1 MNIMEEIKVNIANM
15 IYKAIDNNQITLDE
29 IKEKIEVP
37 KDKNNGDFSYPC
49 FNLAKVFR
57 NSPVN
62 IANSIKDNIITDN
75 SIANVE
81 VVNGFLNFYLN
92 SDNIASEVL
101 KKIVEE
107 KENYGSTKEGE
118 GVNIIV
124 EYSSPNIAKPF
135 HLGHFR
141 NTVLGQALYELY
153 ETVGYNVTGINHL
166 GDWGR
171 QFGILIEGYRRFK
184 DEYNFDKNPLEALS
198 DIYVRINKI
207 AKEDDAVMDKAREN
221 FKKLEQ
227 GDEELT
233 KLWKYFR
240 DISLKEYKRI
250 YDILG
255 SKFDSYN
262 GEAFYNDKMEEV
274 IEILDKKG
282 VLKDSQGAKV
292 VEVGNNMPPCIV
304 LKSNG
309 STIYATRDLAAIL
322 YRARTYDFTKCI
334 YVTATEQ
341 ILHFKQIFEVA
352 KYLVYEKYQN
362 GLVHVAYGMIRLKT
376 GKMSTREG
384 NVIYIDELIKEAIQ
398 KAKDIMTAKNPNLE
412 NIDEVSKKIGLGA
425 LIFNYLKSGKNKDI
439 IFDLDDTLRF
449 DGETGP
455 YIQYTYV
462 RTKSILEK
470 VGFNIENISSDSID
484 YTLLKEKQEVEL
496 IKELEKFESIIRKA
510 ANEYE
515 PSVLARYLID
525 VATAF
530 SRFYN
535 ECSVANI
542 DDENLKKARCVL
554 VYATSIVIKKGLSI
568 LGIDCPEKM

>member
-1 MNIMEEIKVNIANM
+1 MEEIKLKIANM
-15 IYKAIDNNQITLDE
+15 IYDALNNNDINLDE

-37 KDKNNGDFSYPC
+37 KDKQNGDFSYPC
-49 FNLAKVFR
+49 FNLAKILR

-62 IANSIKDNIITDN
+62 IANNIKENMTIDSSISK
-75 SIANVE
+75 VE
-81 VVNGFLNFYLN
+81 VVNGFLNFYLDSN
-92 SDNIASEVL
+92 NIVNDVL
-101 KKIVEE
+101 SKIVSQKE
-107 KENYGSTKEGE
+107 KYGSTKEGE
-118 GVNIIV
+118 GINIIV

-141 NTVLGQALYELY
+141 NTVLGKALYDLY
-153 ETVGYNVTGINHL
+153 ETLGYNVTGINHL

-171 QFGILIEGYRRFK
+171 QFGILIEGYKRFK

-207 AKEDDAVMDKAREN
+207 AKEDEVVMNQAREN

-240 DISLKEYKRI
+240 EVSLKEYKRI
-250 YDILG
+250 YDLLG
-255 SKFDSYN
+255 SRFDSYN
-262 GEAFYNDKMEEV
+262 AEAFYNDKMDEAV
-274 IEILDKKG
+274 EILHTKG

-292 VEVGNNMPPCIV
+292 VEVGDNMPPCIV

-334 YVTATEQ
+334 YITATEQ
-341 ILHFKQIFEVA
+341 ILHFKQVFEVA
-352 KYLVYEKYQN
+352 KYLVDEKYQK

-384 NVIYIDELIKEAIQ
+384 NVIYINDLIEEAIS
-398 KAKDIMTAKNPNLE
+398 KAKEILVAKNPDLD

-425 LIFNYLKSGKNKDI
+425 LIFNYLKTTKNREI
-439 IFDLDDTLRF
+439 IFDLDDSLRF

-455 YIQYTYV
+455 YVQYTYV

-470 VGFNIENISSDSID
+470 VGFNIEEIDNNVD
-484 YTLLKEKQEVEL
+484 YTLLKEKQEIDL
-496 IKELEKFESIIRKA
+496 IKELEKFEAIIRKA

-525 VATAF
+525 VSVAF

-542 DDENLKKARCVL
+542 SDENLKQARCVL
-554 VYATSIVIKKGLSI
+554 VYATSLVIKKGLSI
-568 LGIDCPEKM
+568 LGIECPEKM

>member
-1 MNIMEEIKVNIANM
+1 MEEIKLNIANM
-15 IYKAIDNNQITLDE
+15 IYKALNNNDVTLDE

-37 KDKNNGDFSYPC
+37 KDKQNGDFSYPC
-49 FNLAKVFR
+49 FNLAKVLR

-62 IANSIKDNIITDN
+62 IANNIKNEIVLDESVSKI
-75 SIANVE
+75 E

-92 SDNIASEVL
+92 NDNIVSDVL
-101 KKIVEE
+101 SKIVSQKE
-107 KENYGSTKEGE
+107 KYGSTKEGN
-118 GVNIIV
+118 GINIIV

-141 NTVLGQALYELY
+141 NTVLGKALYDLY
-153 ETVGYNVTGINHL
+153 ETLGYNVTGINHL

-171 QFGILIEGYRRFK
+171 QFGILIEGYKRFK
-184 DEYNFDKNPLEALS
+184 DEYNFDENPLEALS

-207 AKEDDAVMDKAREN
+207 AKEDEVVMNQAREN

-227 GDEELT
+227 GDKELT

-240 DISLKEYKRI
+240 EVSLKEYKRI
-250 YDILG
+250 YDLLG
-255 SKFDSYN
+255 SRFDSYN
-262 GEAFYNDKMEEV
+262 GEAFYNDKMDEV
-274 IEILDKKG
+274 VEILDKKG

-292 VEVGNNMPPCIV
+292 VEVGDNMPPCIV

-334 YVTATEQ
+334 YITATEQ
-341 ILHFKQIFEVA
+341 ILHFKQVFEVA
-352 KYLVYEKYQN
+352 KYLVDEKYQK

-384 NVIYIDELIKEAIQ
+384 NVIYINDLIEEAIS
-398 KAKDIMTAKNPNLE
+398 KARDIMITKNPELE

-425 LIFNYLKSGKNKDI
+425 LIFNYLKTTKNREI
-439 IFDLDDTLRF
+439 IFDLDESLRF

-455 YIQYTYV
+455 YVQYTYV

-470 VGFNIENISSDSID
+470 VGFNIQDIDNSNMD
-484 YTLLKEKQEVEL
+484 YTLLKEKQEVDL

-525 VATAF
+525 VSVAF

-542 DDENLKKARCVL
+542 NDEKLKQARCVL

-568 LGIDCPEKM
+568 LGIECPEKM

>member
-1 MNIMEEIKVNIANM
+1 MEEKKKIIASM
-15 IYKAIDNNQITLDE
+15 IYNALQNSDITIEE
-29 IKEKIEVP
+29 IESKIETP
-37 KDKNNGDFSYPC
+37 KDKKNGDFAYPC
-49 FNLAKVFR
+49 FNLAKVLR
-57 NSPVN
+57 NSPIN
-62 IANSIKDNIITDN
+62 IANQIKENIEENENI
-75 SIANVE
+75 SKVE

-92 SDNIASEVL
+92 SENIVNDVL
-101 KKIVEE
+101 KGIVEKGTE
-107 KENYGSTKEGE
+107 YGKSTEGN
-118 GVNIIV
+118 GINIIV

-141 NTVLGQALYELY
+141 NTVLGNALYSLYKEL
-153 ETVGYNVTGINHL
+153 GYNVTGINHL

-184 DEYNFDKNPLEALS
+184 DEYDLENNPLEALS

-207 AKEDDAVMDKAREN
+207 AKEDEEVMNIAREN
-221 FKKLEQ
+221 FKKLEE

-233 KLWKYFR
+233 KLWAYFR
-240 DISLKEYKRI
+240 EVSLKEYNRI
-250 YDILG
+250 YKILG
-255 SKFDSYN
+255 SQFDSYN
-262 GEAFYNDKMEEV
+262 GEAFYNDKMQEV
-274 IEILDKKG
+274 VDILDKNG
-282 VLKDSQGAKV
+282 ALIDSQGAKV
-292 VEVGNNMPPCIV
+292 VNVGDDMPPCIV

-322 YRARTYDFTKCI
+322 YRTRTYDFTKCI
-334 YVTATEQ
+334 YITATEQ
-341 ILHFKQIFEVA
+341 ILHFKQVFEAA
-352 KYLVYEKYQN
+352 KHLIDAEHQK
-362 GLVHVAYGMIRLKT
+362 GLVHVSYGMIRLKT

-384 NVIYIDELIKEAIQ
+384 NVIYVTELLDEAVK
-398 KAKDIMTAKNPNLE
+398 KAKDIIVNKNPNLE
-412 NIDEVSKKIGLGA
+412 NADTVANQVGVGA

-455 YIQYTYV
+455 YVQYTYV

-470 VGFNIENISSDSID
+470 VGFNAENIDINSID
-484 YTLLKEKQEVEL
+484 FNALKEKQEVEL

-510 ANEYE
+510 ANDYE

-535 ECSVANI
+535 ECSVANLE
-542 DDENLKKARCVL
+542 DENLKAARCVL
-554 VYATSIVIKKGLSI
+554 VYATSIVIKKGLSL

>member
-1 MNIMEEIKVNIANM
+1 MEETKLKIANM
-15 IYKAIDNNQITLDE
+15 IYDALNNNDINLDE

-37 KDKNNGDFSYPC
+37 KDKQNGDFSYPC
-49 FNLAKVFR
+49 FNLAKILR

-62 IANSIKDNIITDN
+62 IANNIKENMTIDSSISK
-75 SIANVE
+75 VE
-81 VVNGFLNFYLN
+81 VVNGFLNFYLDSN
-92 SDNIASEVL
+92 NIVNDVL
-101 KKIVEE
+101 SKIVSQKE
-107 KENYGSTKEGE
+107 KYGSTKEGE
-118 GVNIIV
+118 GINIIV

-141 NTVLGQALYELY
+141 NTVLGKALYDLY
-153 ETVGYNVTGINHL
+153 ETLGYNVTGINHL

-171 QFGILIEGYRRFK
+171 QFGILIEGYKRFK

-207 AKEDDAVMDKAREN
+207 AKEDEVVMNQAREN

-240 DISLKEYKRI
+240 EVSLKEYKRI
-250 YDILG
+250 YDLLG
-255 SKFDSYN
+255 SRFDSYN
-262 GEAFYNDKMEEV
+262 GEAFYNDKMDEV
-274 IEILDKKG
+274 VEILDKKG

-292 VEVGNNMPPCIV
+292 VEVGDNMPPCIV

-334 YVTATEQ
+334 YITATEQ
-341 ILHFKQIFEVA
+341 ILHFKQVFEVA
-352 KYLVYEKYQN
+352 KYLVDEKYQK

-384 NVIYIDELIKEAIQ
+384 NVIYINDLIEEAIS
-398 KAKDIMTAKNPNLE
+398 KAKEILVAKNPDLD

-425 LIFNYLKSGKNKDI
+425 LIFNYLKTTKNREI
-439 IFDLDDTLRF
+439 IFDLDDSLRF

-455 YIQYTYV
+455 YVQYTYV

-470 VGFNIENISSDSID
+470 VGFNIEEIDNNVD
-484 YTLLKEKQEVEL
+484 YTLLKEKQEIDL
-496 IKELEKFESIIRKA
+496 IKELEKFEAIIRKA

-525 VATAF
+525 VSVAF

-542 DDENLKKARCVL
+542 SDENLKQARCVL
-554 VYATSIVIKKGLSI
+554 VYATSLVIKKGLSI
-568 LGIDCPEKM
+568 LGIECPEKM

>member
-1 MNIMEEIKVNIANM
+1 MEEIKLNIANM
-15 IYKAIDNNQITLDE
+15 IYKALNNNDVTLDE

-37 KDKNNGDFSYPC
+37 KDKQNGDFSYPC
-49 FNLAKVFR
+49 FNLAKVLR

-62 IANSIKDNIITDN
+62 IANNIKNEIVLDESVSKI
-75 SIANVE
+75 E

-92 SDNIASEVL
+92 NDNIVSDVL
-101 KKIVEE
+101 SKIVSQKE
-107 KENYGSTKEGE
+107 KYGSTKEGN
-118 GVNIIV
+118 GINIIV

-141 NTVLGQALYELY
+141 NTVLGKALYDLY
-153 ETVGYNVTGINHL
+153 ETLGYNVTGINHL

-171 QFGILIEGYRRFK
+171 QFGILIEGYKRFK
-184 DEYNFDKNPLEALS
+184 DEYNFDENPLEALS

-207 AKEDDAVMDKAREN
+207 AKEDEVVMNQAREN

-227 GDEELT
+227 GDKELT

-240 DISLKEYKRI
+240 EVSLKEYKRI
-250 YDILG
+250 YDLLG
-255 SKFDSYN
+255 SRFDSYN
-262 GEAFYNDKMEEV
+262 GEAFYNDKMDEV
-274 IEILDKKG
+274 VEILDKKG

-292 VEVGNNMPPCIV
+292 VEVGDNMPPCIV

-334 YVTATEQ
+334 YITATEQ
-341 ILHFKQIFEVA
+341 ILHFKQVFEVA
-352 KYLVYEKYQN
+352 KYLVDEKYQK

-384 NVIYIDELIKEAIQ
+384 NVIYINDLIEEAIS
-398 KAKDIMTAKNPNLE
+398 KARDIMITKNPELE

-425 LIFNYLKSGKNKDI
+425 LIFNYLKTTKNREI
-439 IFDLDDTLRF
+439 IFDLDESLRF

-455 YIQYTYV
+455 YVQYTYV

-470 VGFNIENISSDSID
+470 VGFNIQDIDNSKMD
-484 YTLLKEKQEVEL
+484 YTLLKEKQEVDL

-525 VATAF
+525 VSVAF

-542 DDENLKKARCVL
+542 NDEKLKQARCVL

-568 LGIDCPEKM
+568 LGIECPEKM

>member
-1 MNIMEEIKVNIANM
+1 MEEMKKYIASV
-15 IYKAIDNNQITLDE
+15 IYKALENNDI
-29 IKEKIEVP
+29 KIEEIEEKVETP
-37 KDKNNGDFSYPC
+37 KDKKNGDFAYPC

-57 NSPVN
+57 KSPVM
-62 IANSIKDNIITDN
+62 IGQELELKITADDKI
-75 SIANVE
+75 SKVE
-81 VVNGFLNFYLN
+81 NVNGFLNFYLN
-92 SDNIASEVL
+92 SDNIT
-101 KKIVEE
+101 KKTLDNIVNLG
-107 KENYGSTKEGE
+107 ENYGKSNEGN

-141 NTVLGQALYELY
+141 NTVLGKALYDLY
-153 ETVGYNVTGINHL
+153 ETLGYNVTGINHL

-171 QFGILIEGYRRFK
+171 QFGIIIEGYKRFK
-184 DEYNFDKNPLEALS
+184 DEYNFDENPLDALS
-198 DIYVRINKI
+198 DIYVRMNKI
-207 AKEDDAVMDKAREN
+207 CKEDEAQMDIAREN

-227 GDEELT
+227 GDEET
-233 KLWKYFR
+233 IRLWKYFR
-240 DISLKEYKRI
+240 DVSLKEYNRI

-262 GEAFYNDKMEEV
+262 GEAFYNDKMDEV
-274 IEILDKKG
+274 IQILDKKG

-292 VEVGNNMPPCIV
+292 VEVSDNMPPCIV

-334 YVTATEQ
+334 YITATEQ

-352 KYLVYEKYQN
+352 KYLVDEKYQK
-362 GLVHVAYGMIRLKT
+362 GLKHVTYGMIRLKT

-384 NVIYIDELIKEAIQ
+384 NVVYINDLIEEAI
-398 KAKDIMTAKNPNLE
+398 KKSKDIILAKNPELE
-412 NIDEVSKKIGLGA
+412 NIDEVAKKIGVGA

-455 YIQYTYV
+455 YIQYTYC

-470 VGFNIENISSDSID
+470 VGFDIANLDINSIN
-484 YTLLKEKQEVEL
+484 YSKLSTPQEVEL
-496 IKELEKFESIIRKA
+496 VKQLQKYEDTIKKSA
-510 ANEYE
+510 QEYE
-515 PSVLARYLID
+515 PSILARYLIE
-525 VATAF
+525 VATLF

-535 ECSVANI
+535 ECSVANEE
-542 DDENLKKARCVL
+542 DEKTKQARCVL
-554 VYATSIVIKKGLSI
+554 VYATSVVIKNGLKI
-568 LGIDCPEKM
+568 LGIECPDKM

>member
-1 MNIMEEIKVNIANM
+1 MEEKKNEIAQCIFN
-15 IYKAIDNNQITLDE
+15 ALDNSDITLED
-29 IKEKIEVP
+29 IVSKIETP
-37 KDKNNGDFSYPC
+37 KDKQNGDFAYPC
-49 FNLAKVFR
+49 FNLAKILK

-62 IANSIKDNIITDN
+62 IANMIKEKIIVSGNI
-75 SIANVE
+75 SKVE
-81 VVNGFLNFYLN
+81 AVNGFLNFYLN
-92 SDNIASEVL
+92 SENIVSDVL
-101 KKIVEE
+101 SKILDE
-107 KENYGSTKEGE
+107 KENYGSTDEGK

-141 NTVLGQALYELY
+141 NTVLGKALYDLY
-153 ETVGYNVTGINHL
+153 ETLGYNVTGINHL

-171 QFGILIEGYRRFK
+171 QFGILIEGYNRFK
-184 DEYNFDKNPLEALS
+184 DEYNFDENPLEALS

-207 AKEDDAVMDKAREN
+207 AKEDESVMDIAREN
-221 FKKLEQ
+221 FKKLEN

-233 KLWKYFR
+233 KLWKFFR
-240 DISLKEYKRI
+240 EVSLKEYQRI
-250 YDILG
+250 YDLLG

-262 GEAFYNDKMEEV
+262 GEAFYNDKMDEV

-292 VEVGNNMPPCIV
+292 VEVGDNMPPCIV

-334 YVTATEQ
+334 YITATEQ

-352 KYLVYEKYQN
+352 KYLVDEKYQK
-362 GLVHVAYGMIRLKT
+362 GLVHVSYGMIRLKT

-384 NVIYIDELIKEAIQ
+384 NVIYINDIINEAI
-398 KAKDIMTAKNPNLE
+398 KKSKDIMLAKNPELE
-412 NIDEVSKKIGLGA
+412 NIDEVSKRIGIGA
-425 LIFNYLKSGKNKDI
+425 LVFNYLKNGKNKDI
-439 IFDLDDTLRF
+439 IFDLDETLRF

-455 YIQYTYV
+455 YVQYTYV

-470 VGFNIENISSDSID
+470 VGFNVDKIAKEDID
-484 YTLLKEKQEVEL
+484 FTLLKEKQEVEL
-496 IKELEKFESIIRKA
+496 IKELEKFEAIIRKA

-525 VATAF
+525 IATLF

-535 ECSVANI
+535 ECSVANVE
-542 DDENLKKARCVL
+542 DEKLRIARSTL
-554 VYATSIVIKKGLSI
+554 VYATSIVIKKGLLI

>member
-1 MNIMEEIKVNIANM
+1 MEEIKLKIANM
-15 IYKAIDNNQITLDE
+15 IYDALNNNDINLDE

-37 KDKNNGDFSYPC
+37 KDKQNGDFSYPC
-49 FNLAKVFR
+49 FNLAKILR

-62 IANSIKDNIITDN
+62 IANNIKENMTIDSSISK
-75 SIANVE
+75 VE
-81 VVNGFLNFYLN
+81 VVNGFLNFYLDSN
-92 SDNIASEVL
+92 NIVNDVL
-101 KKIVEE
+101 SKIVSQKE
-107 KENYGSTKEGE
+107 KYGSTKEGE
-118 GVNIIV
+118 GINIIV

-141 NTVLGQALYELY
+141 NTVLGKALYDLY
-153 ETVGYNVTGINHL
+153 ETLGYNVTGINHL

-171 QFGILIEGYRRFK
+171 QFGILIEGYKRFK

-207 AKEDDAVMDKAREN
+207 AKEDEVVMNQAREN

-240 DISLKEYKRI
+240 EVSLKEYKRI
-250 YDILG
+250 YDLLG
-255 SKFDSYN
+255 SRFDSYN
-262 GEAFYNDKMEEV
+262 GEAFYNDKMDEV
-274 IEILDKKG
+274 VEILDKKG

-292 VEVGNNMPPCIV
+292 VEVGDNMPPCIV

-334 YVTATEQ
+334 YITATEQ
-341 ILHFKQIFEVA
+341 ILHFKQVFEAA
-352 KYLVYEKYQN
+352 KYLVDEKYQK

-384 NVIYIDELIKEAIQ
+384 NVIYINDLIEEAIS
-398 KAKDIMTAKNPNLE
+398 KAKDILIAKNPDLD

-425 LIFNYLKSGKNKDI
+425 LIFNYLKTTKNREI
-439 IFDLDDTLRF
+439 IFDLDDSLRF

-455 YIQYTYV
+455 YVQYTYV

-470 VGFNIENISSDSID
+470 VGFNIEEIDNNVD
-484 YTLLKEKQEVEL
+484 YTLLKEKQEIDL
-496 IKELEKFESIIRKA
+496 IKELEKFEAIIRKA

-525 VATAF
+525 VSVAF

-542 DDENLKKARCVL
+542 SDENLKQARCVL
-554 VYATSIVIKKGLSI
+554 VYATSLVIKKGLSI
-568 LGIDCPEKM
+568 LGIECPEKM